1 MVARRPICP
10 PSAPRTW
17 PRRPPLPLG
26 IDRNPELPS
35 TWPGVCMPS
44 TGRLSHERGA
54 LQGPPTRRGH
64 GCSRGGCPLWERV
77 VSVANR
83 PRERAQGS
91 HRPSDH
97 GAGTARHFTGLK
109 TRPTPLLPP
118 APSDETKSEETPGGS
133 SPSGCVNRAG
143 GARFKRLPAQATRAS
158 QRRRDGLPTSVSTG
172 IVCVLKC
179 S

>member
-1 MVARRPICP
+1 MA
-10 PSAPRTW
+10 
-17 PRRPPLPLG
+17 
-26 IDRNPELPS
+26 D
-35 TWPGVCMPS
+35 
-44 TGRLSHERGA
+44 
-54 LQGPPTRRGH
+54 
-64 GCSRGGCPLWERV
+64 
-77 VSVANR
+77 R

-91 HRPSDH
+91 HRPSDR

>member
-1 MVARRPICP
+1 MA
-10 PSAPRTW
+10 
-17 PRRPPLPLG
+17 
-26 IDRNPELPS
+26 D
-35 TWPGVCMPS
+35 
-44 TGRLSHERGA
+44 
-54 LQGPPTRRGH
+54 
-64 GCSRGGCPLWERV
+64 
-77 VSVANR
+77 R

-91 HRPSDH
+91 YRPSDR

-109 TRPTPLLPP
+109 TWPTPLPP
-118 APSDETKSEETPGGS
+118 LAPSDETKSEETPGGS